1 MRTAIFCYFSPA
13 RADSQLYFDKYISVF
28 KDGSDHFLFNTMDA
42 GNGESA
48 RDLDPQ
54 LVTNLKLQP
63 LAIDLSTVIL
73 FFSKF
78 LVMSS
83 DNKRKISL
91 LSLC

>member
-1 MRTAIFCYFSPA
+1 MFS
-13 RADSQLYFDKYISVF
+13 
-28 KDGSDHFLFNTMDA
+28 TMDA

-48 RDLDPQ
+48 FL
-54 LVTNLKLQP
+54 NLQP
-63 LAIDLSTVIL
+63 LTIDLSTVIK